1 MIRGRFDGEAATR
14 GPEVRLVQSRTRAVS
29 CLAQALVA
37 GLALAAVTAPAR
49 ADEPQPPWLTID
61 APADDG
67 AAVSLPLVEV
77 RGRAAPGG
85 AAAHDLVIVLDAS
98 DSTILPS
105 GWDVD
110 GDGPGGRTDPA
121 RAERFSASPVLAARM
136 READLDDSVLMAEL
150 AAARAL
156 LDRIDLRRD
165 RVALVV
171 FSDDAEI
178 VAPLG
183 RPRPVLDAALDEI
196 ADHPERW
203 LRGTDFGAAIAK
215 AQSALG
221 DTVENRSRIEN
232 ADDSSGRHR
241 SILFLSDGEP
251 TLPAG
256 REMPRQHALWSA
268 HAAATAG
275 IRIHA
280 FALGEATLPG
290 LDVFRELAALSGG
303 RFERLAEAGDA
314 IARLPQTD
322 LVGLAELRIV
332 NETTGHPARAVRTF
346 PDGRFDGFVELVP
359 GTNVLR
365 VDAVASD
372 GTAASAT
379 RRIVR
384 AGTAPDLVRTEA
396 LLGELRRRTQEVELR
411 AEMERTRRVRS
422 LELELR
428 VEPRSDGPERR
439 PTGLGPRPAHPGPT
453 QRLP

>member
-1 MIRGRFDGEAATR
+1 MALGAAA
-14 GPEVRLVQSRTRAVS
+14 SR
-29 CLAQALVA
+29 
-37 GLALAAVTAPAR
+37 PAR
-49 ADEPQPPWLTID
+49 ADGEETAWLSIDEP
-61 APADDG
+61 AADR
-67 AAVSLPLVEV
+67 AAVSFPLVEV

-85 AAAHDLVIVLDAS
+85 AAAHDLVIVIDAS
-98 DSTILPS
+98 DSTIRPS

-110 GDGPGGRTDPA
+110 GDGPDGRTDPA
-121 RAERFSASPVLAARM
+121 RAERFADSPLLAARM
-136 READLDDSVLMAEL
+136 RDADLDDSVLMAEL

-183 RPRPVLDAALDEI
+183 RPRPVLDAALGEI

-203 LRGTDFGAAIAK
+203 LRGTNFGAAIAE
-215 AQSALG
+215 AQRALG
-221 DTVENRSRIEN
+221 DTVESLSRIE
-232 ADDSSGRHR
+232 DVDEPSGRRR

-256 REMPRQHALWSA
+256 RAMPRQHALWSA
-268 HAAATAG
+268 HAAAAAG

-280 FALGEATLPG
+280 FALGSEALPG
-290 LDVFRELAALSGG
+290 LDVFAELAALSGG

-322 LVGLAELRIV
+322 LVGLAELHVV
-332 NETTGHPARAVRTF
+332 NETTGHPARALRTF
-346 PDGRFDGFVELVP
+346 PDGRFDGFVELAP
-359 GTNVLR
+359 GPNQLR

-372 GTAASAT
+372 GTTAT
-379 RRIVR
+379 ARRTILR
-384 AGTAPDLVRTEA
+384 AGAAPDLRRSEA
-396 LLGELRRRTQEVELR
+396 LLDELRRRTREVELR

-422 LELELR
+422 IELELS
-428 VEPRSDGPERR
+428 VEPRSE
-439 PTGLGPRPAHPGPT
+439 
-453 QRLP
+453 

>member
-1 MIRGRFDGEAATR
+1 MQPRTR
-14 GPEVRLVQSRTRAVS
+14 VVPRLV
-29 CLAQALVA
+29 QALVA
-37 GLALAAVTAPAR
+37 TLALAATTAPAR
-49 ADEPQPPWLTID
+49 ADEPQPPWLSID
-61 APADDG
+61 APAEDG

-85 AAAHDLVIVLDAS
+85 AAAHDLVIVIDTS
-98 DSTILPS
+98 ESTILPS

-110 GDGPGGRTDPA
+110 GDGPDGRTDPT
-121 RAERFSASPVLAARM
+121 RAERYADSAVLAGRM

-156 LDRIDLRRD
+156 LDRIDLGRD

-183 RPRPVLDAALDEI
+183 RPRPVLDAALEEI

-203 LRGTDFGAAIAK
+203 LRGTNFGAAIAE
-215 AQSALG
+215 AQAALG
-221 DTVENRSRIEN
+221 DTVESLSRIED
-232 ADDSSGRHR
+232 ADEPDGRRR

-268 HAAATAG
+268 HAAAAAG

-280 FALGEATLPG
+280 FALGETARPG
-290 LDVFRELAALSGG
+290 LDVFGEIAALSGG

-332 NETTGHPARAVRTF
+332 NETTGRPARALRTF
-346 PDGRFDGFVELVP
+346 PDGRFDGFVELAP
-359 GTNVLR
+359 GANRLR

-372 GTAASAT
+372 GARAT
-379 RRIVR
+379 TERTIVR
-384 AGTAPDLVRTEA
+384 AGAAPDPRRAET
-396 LLGELRRRTQEVELR
+396 LLDELRRRTREVELR

-428 VEPRSDGPERR
+428 VEPRSE
-439 PTGLGPRPAHPGPT
+439 
-453 QRLP
+453 

>member
-1 MIRGRFDGEAATR
+1 
-14 GPEVRLVQSRTRAVS
+14 V
-29 CLAQALVA
+29 
-37 GLALAAVTAPAR
+37 LAALGSASGEPAR
-49 ADEPQPPWLTID
+49 AGNDEAPWLTIE

-110 GDGPGGRTDPA
+110 GDGPGGTTDPR
-121 RAERFSASPVLAARM
+121 RAEHFADSPVLAARM
-136 READLDDSVLMAEL
+136 RAADLDDSVLMAEI

-156 LDRIDLRRD
+156 LDRIDFARD

-171 FSDDAEI
+171 FSDTAEI

-183 RPRPVLDAALDEI
+183 RPRPVLEAALDALAAE
-196 ADHPERW
+196 PERW
-203 LRGTDFGAAIAK
+203 LRGTNFGAAISE
-215 AQSALG
+215 AQRALG
-221 DTVENRSRIEN
+221 DTAESLSRIRDAQEP
-232 ADDSSGRHR
+232 SGRRR

-256 REMPRQHALWSA
+256 RERPRQHALWSA
-268 HAAATAG
+268 HAAAAAD

-280 FALGEATLPG
+280 FALGHEALPG
-290 LDVFRELAALSGG
+290 HAVFAELATLSGG
-303 RFERLAEAGDA
+303 RFEHLAEAGDA

-322 LVGLAELRIV
+322 LVGLAELRVV
-332 NETTGHPARAVRTF
+332 NETTGRPARALRTF
-346 PDGRFDGFVELVP
+346 PDGRFDGFVELAP
-359 GTNVLR
+359 GANRLR
-365 VDAVASD
+365 VDAVAND
-372 GTAASAT
+372 GARAVVERT
-379 RRIVR
+379 IVR
-384 AGTAPDLVRTEA
+384 SRAALDRERTEA
-396 LLGELRRRTQEVELR
+396 LLEALRRRTREVELR

-428 VEPRSDGPERR
+428 AEPRAD
-439 PTGLGPRPAHPGPT
+439 
-453 QRLP
+453 

>member
-1 MIRGRFDGEAATR
+1 M
-14 GPEVRLVQSRTRAVS
+14 
-29 CLAQALVA
+29 
-37 GLALAAVTAPAR
+37 AAVTSLLIAWSAVPAR
-49 ADEPQPPWLTID
+49 AEEDEGAWLTIE
-61 APADDG
+61 APAADG
-67 AAVSLPLVEV
+67 AAVSLPLLEV

-85 AAAHDLVIVLDAS
+85 AAAHDLVIVVDAS

-110 GDGPGGRTDPA
+110 GDGPEGRTDPT
-121 RAERFSASPVLAARM
+121 RAERFADSALLAPRL
-136 READLDDSVLMAEL
+136 READLDDSVLMAEV

-156 LDRIDLRRD
+156 LDRIDLQRD

-183 RPRPVLDAALDEI
+183 RPRAVLDAALDEI
-196 ADHPERW
+196 ANHPERW
-203 LRGTDFGAAIAK
+203 LRGTNFGAAITE

-221 DTVENRSRIEN
+221 DTVESLSQIGDPD
-232 ADDSSGRHR
+232 APSGRRR

-268 HAAATAG
+268 HAAAAAG

-280 FALGEATLPG
+280 FALGEAARPG

-322 LVGLAELRIV
+322 LVGLAELHVV
-332 NETTGHPARAVRTF
+332 NATTGRPARALRTF
-346 PDGRFDGFVELVP
+346 PDGRFDGFVELAP
-359 GTNVLR
+359 GRNRLR

-372 GTAASAT
+372 GARAAAE
-379 RRIVR
+379 RAVVR
-384 AGTAPDLVRTEA
+384 ADTAPDPRRTEA
-396 LLGELRRRTQEVELR
+396 LLDELRRRTREVELR

-422 LELELR
+422 IELEVR
-428 VEPRSDGPERR
+428 VEPRRPE
-439 PTGLGPRPAHPGPT
+439 
-453 QRLP
+453 